1 MKKTLLYLT
10 VIVFLASCGAKK
22 TDDKL
27 AELDKL
33 KKERSALDGK
43 IKTLEAEIK
52 AEGLDTTE
60 VKKELV
66 TILDLAQTPFVSYID
81 LQAKV
86 DADQNVMVTAQMPG
100 TVQRVNVTE
109 GQNVSA
115 GTILATLDNDAAQKQ
130 LQTLESQLS
139 FAKDIFAKQKSL
151 WDQKIGTEVQYLSAK
166 NNVETL
172 EKQLDASKE
181 QLNMSRLVSPISGV
195 VDKVDIK
202 VGQMASPGFNGI
214 TVVNTSKLKVKG
226 EVSEAYSAFVQNGD
240 NVKLFF
246 PDLNKEMDSKITFVS
261 KVINPQTRTFTA
273 EAKLS
278 GEGIFKPNMIV
289 IMKIADY
296 ENEKAIVVDVNMVQK
311 SSDAS
316 YVYVAA
322 WEGGKNIAQRRT
334 VIVGRIY
341 GGLAEIVSG
350 LKAGDKLIASGYQ
363 NVVNGQEIKY

>member
-10 VIVFLASCGAKK
+10 VIVFLASCGAAK
-22 TDDKL
+22 TDDKQ

-33 KKERSALDGK
+33 KKERSALDEK
-43 IKTLEAEIK
+43 IKTLEEQIK
-52 AEGLDTTE
+52 AVGGDTIET
-60 VKKELV
+60 KKELV
-66 TILDLAQTPFVSYID
+66 TVATIVEAPFTSYID

-86 DADQNVMVTAQMPG
+86 DADQNVTVTAQMPG
-100 TVQRVNVTE
+100 TVQRIYVTE

-115 GTILATLDNDAAQKQ
+115 GSTLAELDNDAASKQ

-139 FAKDIFAKQKSL
+139 FAKDIYAKQKSL

-172 EKQLDASKE
+172 EKQLDAAKE
-181 QLNMSRLVSPISGV
+181 QLEMSKLVSPISGV
-195 VDKVDIK
+195 VDNVDIK
-202 VGQMASPGFNGI
+202 VGQIASPGFNGI
-214 TVVNTSKLKVKG
+214 RVVNTSSLKVKG
-226 EVSEAYSAFVQNGD
+226 EVSEAYSAYVQNGD
-240 NVKLFF
+240 KVKLYF
-246 PDLNKEMDSKITFVS
+246 PDLDQEVESKITFVS

-273 EAKLS
+273 ESKIAS
-278 GEGIFKPNMIV
+278 GNTFKPNMIV

-296 ENEKAIVVDVNMVQK
+296 ENNKAISVDVNMVQK

-334 VIVGRIY
+334 VTVGKIY
-341 GGLAEIVSG
+341 GGRAEITSG
-350 LKAGDKLIASGYQ
+350 LKAGDKIVASGYS
-363 NVVNGQEIKY
+363 NLVNGQEIKF